1 MELILLIVI
10 AVLMIVLLVLSL
22 TKGNNQTQAE
32 QLQIAL
38 RQQMQENREE
48 LNRSIR
54 KLRMEMTQVLNQ
66 NMQQLQDVLHK
77 NMMTTGELQRQYS
90 SISRQP
96 ETTRRLQF
104 SSMAILTSSP
114 KAKVGATGASLLNRR
129 LRVNVFTDAVPQTT
143 ATTFTPRWWLCMRLK
158 KRASRTAASSDCTRR
173 TKSAARATLSIG
185 CRRVERG
192 SGTLDS

>member
-1 MELILLIVI
+1 MTKPEGRLRKSWRTLGGAKRLPNFRTMFGSRANPRISMSIGRSMAFCGRL
-10 AVLMIVLLVLSL
+10 AARRQSGDKAFFLMPFS
-22 TKGNNQTQAE
+22 
-32 QLQIAL
+32 
-38 RQQMQENREE
+38 RCWPNR
-48 LNRSIR
+48 
-54 KLRMEMTQVLNQ
+54 
-66 NMQQLQDVLHK
+66 DV
-77 NMMTTGELQRQYS
+77 RRPFS

-96 ETTRRLQF
+96 ETMRRLQF

-129 LRVNVFTDAVPQTT
+129 LRVNVFTDAVPRTM